1 MTPTK
6 SPMVKAVRELLD
18 RGLVQYALGDRSQAI
33 DLWRQALE
41 VAPRDERATDY
52 LGSVGASLRAPRE
65 GELYE
70 AVTDEVAPPVSSD
83 SARRAPFTDEM
94 PIHQPALQRATDST
108 SDSNGDGD
116 SVITDVEIL
125 LRGAAE
131 AERGG
136 QLEQALGKAEEVLRR
151 EPENFDASELVLDLR
166 RRLSDRYRSAL
177 EPTDA
182 VPYLK
187 ATDASILEL
196 SLDPIGGFLISQID
210 GEITVEEL
218 LTILGTFDEFRVL
231 SSLHFF
237 LENGIIE
244 LRVEP

>member
-1 MTPTK
+1 
-6 SPMVKAVRELLD
+6 MVKAIRDLLD
-18 RGLVQYALGDRSQAI
+18 RGLVQYSLGQRAQAV

-52 LGSVGASLRAPRE
+52 LASVGASTTAPRA
-65 GELYE
+65 GEVYDV
-70 AVTDEVAPPVSSD
+70 VTDEVVPPGVSEL
-83 SARRAPFTDEM
+83 ARRPPFTDDM
-94 PIHQPALQRATDST
+94 PVHRPGGGSSAEESKGSEGAGLADS
-108 SDSNGDGD
+108 D
-116 SVITDVEIL
+116 SVITDVELL
-125 LRGAAE
+125 LRGASTAE
-131 AERGG
+131 QGG
-136 QLEQALGKAEEVLRR
+136 ELEQALGKAEEVLRR
-151 EPENFDASELVLDLR
+151 DPENFEASELALDLR

-177 EPTDA
+177 APVDA
-182 VPYLK
+182 VPFLK

-244 LRVEP
+244 LRTES